1 MYPIPLQFLAF
12 HPLQQSLLST
22 PYLLARQVGAPPP
35 KVRMRRFSGREGISG
50 AAGMTQNAWRERR
63 GPRVLITEPWI
74 ASQDDHQCTTHT
86 TQFTPILSNP
96 YSSPGKVSI
105 IIPTLQKQKL
115 RILLFPA
122 DIIISDIIISHL
134 QKQLHFRKVQH
145 LSQSHMSVMWQSWDL
160 NPGLRSLSTK
170 SILNQ
175 CSLI

>member
-1 MYPIPLQFLAF
+1 MYPNPLQFLAF
-12 HPLQQSLLST
+12 HPLQPSLLST

-115 RILLFPA
+115 RLRGGKSLPKARKPFVAELGFKSRLAGLL
-122 DIIISDIIISHL
+122 IRGGTH
-134 QKQLHFRKVQH
+134 RKHERVKH
-145 LSQSHMSVMWQSWDL
+145 AGW
-160 NPGLRSLSTK
+160 
-170 SILNQ
+170 
-175 CSLI
+175 